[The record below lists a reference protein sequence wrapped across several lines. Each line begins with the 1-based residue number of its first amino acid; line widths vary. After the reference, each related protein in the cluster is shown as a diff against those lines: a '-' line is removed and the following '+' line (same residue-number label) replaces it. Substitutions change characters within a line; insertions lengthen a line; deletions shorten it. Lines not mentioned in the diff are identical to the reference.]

1 MNPSPDVLLL
11 IATGCSHCPSVLQS
25 LSDLVKDGQIGQLE
39 VVNIMQRP
47 ERAQTLGVRSVPWV
61 KIGPFE
67 LTGMKTK
74 AELQQWIERLSKPEA
89 MSDYFAELMLS
100 GEINK
105 VTELIRQQPGLFTA
119 LLRLVADEDTSMSV
133 RIGAGAVIEEFA
145 GSDILKQNTGQ
156 LIEYLQH
163 KDARIRNDA
172 CYYLGLSH
180 DEAVIPA
187 IRHLLDD
194 EDEDVRETAQD
205 SLQEL
210 EHNT

>member
-1 MNPSPDVLLL
+1 MNQSPDVLLL

-25 LSDLVKDGQIGQLE
+25 LSELVKDGRIGQLE

-47 ERAQTLGVRSVPWV
+47 ERAQALGVRSVPWV

-74 AELQQWIERLSKPEA
+74 AELQQWIERISKPEA

-105 VTELIRQQPGLFTA
+105 VSELIRQQPGLFTA
-119 LLRLVADEDTSMSV
+119 LLRLVADEDASMSV

-145 GSDILKQNTGQ
+145 GSDILKQHTQ
-156 LIEYLQH
+156 ELIEYLH
-163 KDARIRNDA
+163 HDDARVRNDA
-172 CYYLGLSH
+172 CYYLGLSQ
-180 DEAVIPA
+180 DKSVIPA
-187 IRHLLDD
+187 IKPLLDD
-194 EDEDVRETAQD
+194 TDKDVRETAQD
-205 SLQEL
+205 ALQEL
-210 EHNT
+210 ENAT